1 MSAAEAQKLSQRTVD
16 TIVSLQEEAYFNK
29 FWDDTLSKA
38 DNPKLPRKR
47 KAPQRIEE
55 CFKCNANLEFLS
67 DIPSHYR
74 QMYYEAFEFVI
85 NAIQKCFELPNYQI
99 YVSLENLPFKA
110 VNNEDFS
117 EEQKVATYFYDTD
130 FDAKCFLKFV

>member
-47 KAPQRIEE
+47 KAHKELRNASNVMQTLSFFQI
-55 CFKCNANLEFLS
+55 FQATIGKCIMKHLS
-67 DIPSHYR
+67 
-74 QMYYEAFEFVI
+74 
-85 NAIQKCFELPNYQI
+85 L
-99 YVSLENLPFKA
+99 
-110 VNNEDFS
+110 
-117 EEQKVATYFYDTD
+117 
-130 FDAKCFLKFV
+130 